1 MVRQTVLLR
10 GVVAKQTVTLRSSW
24 WRGEPSASWCNVMIC
39 YFIRNLMV
47 LHVILGCIN
56 LTWFG
61 LVVKNPL
68 HSLVEKPLQ
77 CWSSG

>member
-10 GVVAKQTVTLRSSW
+10 GVEAKQTVTLRSLVV
-24 WRGEPSASWCNVMIC
+24 RRTEFFLVYVMIC

-56 LTWFG
+56 LTWFD

-68 HSLVEKPLQ
+68 HSVLEKPLQ

>member
-1 MVRQTVLLR
+1 MLP
-10 GVVAKQTVTLRSSW
+10 A
-24 WRGEPSASWCNVMIC
+24 WCNVMIC

-77 CWSSG
+77 CWSSV